1 MKTSI
6 LSKGSLTLEQ
16 GVKTL
21 IMKGSHY
28 EMGYQHGYLLAEQI
42 DIMLK
47 QTLPAAI
54 AVIAKTLQHD
64 WHKAEIAFAKG
75 AEIANEYVPHCLL
88 EEMRGIADG
97 AQAAGYPISLE
108 QIQAWNTMYDQW
120 CIYAHPHYWNVFDET
135 SKGHYPAH
143 GAGTRVL
150 TGAGCSSF
158 SAWDDTVGGNG
169 ELIFCKNEDNL
180 NLPGQLDNRY
190 IFISVPDQGQPHLF
204 LCFPGMVGF
213 DGGFNTAGISV
224 MTQYNAS
231 IDETMRGYGL
241 GVLTRLALLN
251 ATTLDQALDTFRD
264 NPRRTG
270 IAYHCAD
277 ANQRNAAVI
286 EASAKVTTVRYPMAN
301 TSCLWQ
307 TNHSICYPGYMGY
320 SGYNYAFDQ
329 QEVYALGPID
339 SMPAYLT
346 QLRQPYNFVVPAP
359 SRFERYQTLLHEYYG
374 NINVENAIKIMSDR
388 FDPFTQLTRE
398 QGAPSYTNNILATI
412 SAYYPEENFAM
423 PKLSFSA
430 GVANLWSL
438 IAYPRTGDFYLAIDG
453 FPANQAGFKQFNLLS
468 LLKKTAL

>member
-1 MKTSI
+1 M
-6 LSKGSLTLEQ
+6 SKGRLTLEQ

-28 EMGYQHGYLLAEQI
+28 EMGFQHGYLLAAQI
-42 DIMLK
+42 NTMIQ
-47 QTLPAAI
+47 QTQPAAI

-64 WHKAEIAFAKG
+64 WDKAERAFHQGAKV
-75 AEIANEYVPHCLL
+75 AEEFVPECLL
-88 EEMRGIADG
+88 EEMRGIAEG
-97 AQAAGYPISLE
+97 AQAAGFDISLE
-108 QIQAWNTMYDQW
+108 QIQTWNTMYDQW
-120 CIYAHPHYWNVFDET
+120 CIYAHPYYWNVFDEEN
-135 SKGHYPAH
+135 KGHYPAH

-158 SAWDDTVGGNG
+158 SAWDDTVGSDG

-180 NLPGQLDNRY
+180 NLPGQLENRY

-224 MTQYNAS
+224 MTQYDAS

-251 ATTLDQALDTFRD
+251 ATSLEQALDTFRH

-277 ANQRNAAVI
+277 ANNRCAAVI
-286 EASAKVTTVRYPMAN
+286 EASAKITTVRYPMNN

-320 SGYNYAFDQ
+320 SGYNYALDQ
-329 QEVYALGPID
+329 QQVYALGPID
-339 SMPAYLT
+339 NIPDYLE
-346 QLRQPYNFVVPAP
+346 QLRHPYNFIVPAP

-374 NINVENAIKIMSDR
+374 QINVANAIKIMSDR

-398 QGAPSYTNNILATI
+398 QGVPSFTNNILATI
-412 SAYYPEENFAM
+412 SAYYSEETFTTPKQSFA
-423 PKLSFSA
+423 A
-430 GVANLWSL
+430 GVANLWCL
-438 IAYPRTGDFYLAIDG
+438 IAYPNKGDFYLAIEG
-453 FPANQAGFKQFNLLS
+453 FPANQHGFKKFNLLE
-468 LLKKTAL
+468 LLQKNTW